1 MNNITHILYIVD
13 KVEEE
18 EQRQDQQEKKLQL
31 ALVLWTHSHTELK
44 HVGSSHSDFIAS
56 NF

>member
-1 MNNITHILYIVD
+1 MNYIYTLYIVD
-13 KVEEE
+13 KGKGAGAAGSREEAGVSLMDSFIHT
-18 EQRQDQQEKKLQL
+18 QR
-31 ALVLWTHSHTELK
+31 ELK